1 MFLCFSGLTF
11 KLKFNSFSS
20 DYKNSYMIIL
30 KNSNNTETYNE
41 KVKIAQN
48 HRHKNLHYLEKYL
61 FRYIL
66 SHTYTVCTCVYFFI
80 HSMHSTILTP
90 E

>member
-41 KVKIAQN
+41 KS
-48 HRHKNLHYLEKYL
+48 KNSSK
-61 FRYIL
+61 
-66 SHTYTVCTCVYFFI
+66 S
-80 HSMHSTILTP
+80 
-90 E
+90 